1 MKMVKRTL
9 RRTPRKQLRAAAPRA
24 AGRYSEDEYVVEEP
38 NVKLSRAFVVVLLLH
53 VVAVGGIFAFSALKD
68 HQQANSL
75 PKSDGTRQIP
85 NSNGSTIASKPNS
98 KESIPPLAGT
108 YQIRAGDT
116 LAGIAAQFGLTAHD
130 LEQANGLRSGAP
142 LAPNRELII
151 PGKPAAKSM
160 PSDVQKLLE
169 SKESKNASNQNSA
182 GSGTSELEKYYV
194 IQRGDTP
201 ASIAKKLKV
210 NSADLLKVNNI
221 DDPRKLQ
228 IGQRLQIPS
237 KIE

>member
-9 RRTPRKQLRAAAPRA
+9 RRTPRKQLRAAAPRMVGKYA
-24 AGRYSEDEYVVEEP
+24 EDEYVVEEP

-68 HQQANSL
+68 RQQPTAVAKAEVTKQTTN
-75 PKSDGTRQIP
+75 PTGTP
-85 NSNGSTIASKPNS
+85 VASKPNS
-98 KESIPPLAGT
+98 KESTPPAGGI
-108 YQIRAGDT
+108 YKVRNGDT
-116 LAGIAAQFGLTAHD
+116 LAGIAVQFGLTTHD
-130 LEQANGLRSGAP
+130 LEQANNLRSGVP
-142 LAPNRELII
+142 LMPGRELII
-151 PGKPAAKSM
+151 PEKSTTRSM

-169 SKESKNASNQNSA
+169 SKDNKNTPNQTTGASEA
-182 GSGTSELEKYYV
+182 EKYYV

-210 NSADLLKVNNI
+210 NSADLLKINNI

-237 KIE
+237 KID

>member
-1 MKMVKRTL
+1 MVKRTL
-9 RRTPRKQLRAAAPRA
+9 RRTPTKQLRAAAPRA
-24 AGRYSEDEYVVEEP
+24 AGKYTEDEYLVEEP

-68 HQQANSL
+68 RQQGNAL
-75 PKSDGTRQIP
+75 PKPDGTKQTT
-85 NSNGSTIASKPNS
+85 NSTGSTVANKPS
-98 KESIPPLAGT
+98 GKESVPPAGGI
-108 YQIRAGDT
+108 YKVHAGDT

-142 LAPNRELII
+142 LALGRELII
-151 PGKPAAKSM
+151 PEKSATRTV
-160 PSDVQKLLE
+160 PSDVQKLLG
-169 SKESKNASNQNSA
+169 SKENKNTPSQTP
-182 GSGTSELEKYYV
+182 GSGTSEAEKYYV

-210 NSADLLKVNNI
+210 NSADLLKINNI

-237 KIE
+237 KID

>member
-9 RRTPRKQLRAAAPRA
+9 RRTPSKPLRAAAPRA
-24 AGRYSEDEYVVEEP
+24 AGRYSEDEYQVEEP

-53 VVAVGGIFAFSALKD
+53 VVAVGGIFAFSALKER
-68 HQQANSL
+68 QQTNGL
-75 PKSDGTRQIP
+75 PKPDGTKKIP
-85 NSNGSTIASKPNS
+85 NPNGPTIASKPNS
-98 KESIPPLAGT
+98 KESIPSLAGT
-108 YQIRAGDT
+108 FKVRAGDT
-116 LAGIAAQFGLTAHD
+116 LAGIAAQFGLTARD

-142 LAPNRELII
+142 LALGRELII
-151 PGKPAAKSM
+151 PDKSTARSM

-169 SKESKNASNQNSA
+169 SKDGKNASNQSSSA
-182 GSGTSELEKYYV
+182 GTSELEKYYV

-221 DDPRKLQ
+221 EDPKKLQ

>member
-1 MKMVKRTL
+1 MVKRTL
-9 RRTPRKQLRAAAPRA
+9 QRTPRKQLRAASPRA
-24 AGRYSEDEYVVEEP
+24 GKYAEDEYFVEEP

-68 HQQANSL
+68 HQQSNSL
-75 PKSDGTRQIP
+75 PKSEGPKQASNSTGTTLANRP
-85 NSNGSTIASKPNS
+85 NT
-98 KESIPPLAGT
+98 KEVPPPTAT
-108 YQIRAGDT
+108 YKVRPGDT
-116 LAGIAAQFGLTAHD
+116 LAGIAAQFGLNARD
-130 LEQANGLRSGAP
+130 LEQANGLRSGTPIAP
-142 LAPNRELII
+142 GRELVI
-151 PGKPAAKSM
+151 PEKSTARSM

-169 SKESKNASNQNSA
+169 SKENKNSPNQTA
-182 GSGTSELEKYYV
+182 GVGPSEVEKYYV

-210 NSADLLKVNNI
+210 NSVDLLKINNI

>member
-1 MKMVKRTL
+1 VKMVKRTL
-9 RRTPRKQLRAAAPRA
+9 RRTPKKQLRAAAPRA
-24 AGRYSEDEYVVEEP
+24 AGRYSDDEYAVEEP

-68 HQQANSL
+68 HQQANGS
-75 PKSDGTRQIP
+75 PKTDGSRQVP
-85 NSNGSTIASKPNS
+85 NGSTFASKPNS
-98 KESIPPLAGT
+98 KESSAPGGI
-108 YQIRAGDT
+108 YKVRAGDT

-130 LEQANGLRSGAP
+130 LEQANGLRLSAS
-142 LAPNRELII
+142 LAPDRELII
-151 PGKPAAKSM
+151 PEKSAAKSM
-160 PSDVQKLLE
+160 PSDVQKLLD
-169 SKESKNASNQNSA
+169 SKENKNASNQNSTSP
-182 GSGTSELEKYYV
+182 GGTELEKYYV

>member
-1 MKMVKRTL
+1 VKMVKRTL
-9 RRTPRKQLRAAAPRA
+9 RRTPRKQLQAAAPRA
-24 AGRYSEDEYVVEEP
+24 AGRYSDDEYAVEEP

-68 HQQANSL
+68 HQQATGL
-75 PKSDGTRQIP
+75 PKAEGMKQTPGQPGTTVT
-85 NSNGSTIASKPNS
+85 NKPNS
-98 KESIPPLAGT
+98 KESATPPAVGI
-108 YQIRAGDT
+108 YKVRAGDT
-116 LAGIAAQFGLTAHD
+116 VAGVAAQFGLTAHD

-142 LAPNRELII
+142 VAVGRELII
-151 PGKPAAKSM
+151 PEKSTAKSM

-169 SKESKNASNQNSA
+169 SKDSKNSPNQIS
-182 GSGTSELEKYYV
+182 GPGTSEAEKYYV

-210 NSADLLKVNNI
+210 NSADLLKINNI
-221 DDPRKLQ
+221 EDPRKLQ

>member
-1 MKMVKRTL
+1 M
-9 RRTPRKQLRAAAPRA
+9 PRKRLRAAAPRTM
-24 AGRYSEDEYVVEEP
+24 GKYSEDEYIVEEP

-68 HQQANSL
+68 HQQ
-75 PKSDGTRQIP
+75 P
-85 NSNGSTIASKPNS
+85 NSPARTDGPKVASNQGGTTKPVNKDS
-98 KESIPPLAGT
+98 SQPVSRT
-108 YQIRAGDT
+108 YKVRTGDT
-116 LAGIAAQFGLTAHD
+116 SAGIAAQFGLSVKD

-142 LAPNRELII
+142 LAPDREIVI
-151 PGKPAAKSM
+151 PEKSTAKTV
-160 PSDVQKLLE
+160 PSDVQRLLE
-169 SKESKNASNQNSA
+169 SKDNKGSANQAAGNGTAES
-182 GSGTSELEKYYV
+182 EKYYV

-237 KIE
+237 KLE

>member
-1 MKMVKRTL
+1 VKMVKRTL

-24 AGRYSEDEYVVEEP
+24 AGKYTEDEYLVEEP

-68 HQQANSL
+68 RQQVNGL
-75 PKSDGTRQIP
+75 PKADGTKQATNP
-85 NSNGSTIASKPNS
+85 TGSTLASKPNS
-98 KESIPPLAGT
+98 KEFVPPPAGT
-108 YQIRAGDT
+108 YKVRAGDT
-116 LAGIAAQFGLTAHD
+116 LAGIAAQFGITARD

-142 LAPNRELII
+142 LGLGRELII
-151 PGKPAAKSM
+151 PEKTVAKSV

-169 SKESKNASNQNSA
+169 SKENKNSSNQTSSA
-182 GSGTSELEKYYV
+182 GISEAEKYYV

-221 DDPRKLQ
+221 DDPKKLQ

>member
-24 AGRYSEDEYVVEEP
+24 AGRYSEDEYLVEE
-38 NVKLSRAFVVVLLLH
+38 
-53 VVAVGGIFAFSALKD
+53 
-68 HQQANSL
+68 
-75 PKSDGTRQIP
+75 
-85 NSNGSTIASKPNS
+85 
-98 KESIPPLAGT
+98 PLAGT
-108 YQIRAGDT
+108 YKVRAGDT

-142 LAPNRELII
+142 LALGRELII
-151 PGKPAAKSM
+151 PDKTTARSM
-160 PSDVQKLLE
+160 PSDVQRLLE
-169 SKESKNASNQNSA
+169 SKESKNASNQSSSA
-182 GSGTSELEKYYV
+182 GTSELEKYYV

-221 DDPRKLQ
+221 EDPKKLQ

>member
-1 MKMVKRTL
+1 VKMVKRTL

-68 HQQANSL
+68 RQQTNGLA
-75 PKSDGTRQIP
+75 KADGTKQVP
-85 NSNGSTIASKPNS
+85 NPNGSTSASKPSN
-98 KESIPPLAGT
+98 KESAPPQAGT
-108 YQIRAGDT
+108 YKVRTGDT

-142 LAPNRELII
+142 LALGRELII
-151 PGKPAAKSM
+151 PEKPTARSM
-160 PSDVQKLLE
+160 PSDVQRLLE
-169 SKESKNASNQNSA
+169 SKESRNPSNQASSA
-182 GSGTSELEKYYV
+182 GISELEKYYV

-210 NSADLLKVNNI
+210 NSADLLRANNI

>member
-1 MKMVKRTL
+1 MVKRTL

-24 AGRYSEDEYVVEEP
+24 AGRYSEDEYLIEEP

-68 HQQANSL
+68 RQQANGL
-75 PKSDGTRQIP
+75 PKADGTKQIP
-85 NSNGSTIASKPNS
+85 NPSGSTIASKLTS
-98 KESIPPLAGT
+98 KESVAPPGGT
-108 YQIRAGDT
+108 YKVRAGDT
-116 LAGIAAQFGLTAHD
+116 LAGIAAQFGLTGRD

-142 LAPNRELII
+142 LALGRELII
-151 PGKPAAKSM
+151 PEKSTTRSM
-160 PSDVQKLLE
+160 PSEVQKLLE
-169 SKESKNASNQNSA
+169 SKETKNASSQTFSA
-182 GSGTSELEKYYV
+182 GTSELEKYYV

-221 DDPRKLQ
+221 EDPKKLQ

-237 KIE
+237 KLE

>member
-1 MKMVKRTL
+1 VKMVKRTL
-9 RRTPRKQLRAAAPRA
+9 RRTPKKQLRAAAPRA
-24 AGRYSEDEYVVEEP
+24 AGRYSEDEYLIEEP
-38 NVKLSRAFVVVLLLH
+38 NVRLSRAFVVVLLLH

-68 HQQANSL
+68 HQPANGL
-75 PKSDGTRQIP
+75 PKADGTKP
-85 NSNGSTIASKPNS
+85 STNLSGSTTAGKPNNKDS
-98 KESIPPLAGT
+98 VSSPSAT
-108 YQIRAGDT
+108 YQVRPGDT

-130 LEQANGLRSGAP
+130 LEQTNGLRSGAP
-142 LAPNRELII
+142 LALGRELLI
-151 PGKPAAKSM
+151 PEKSTAKSV

-169 SKESKNASNQNSA
+169 AKERKNQPNQSA
-182 GSGTSELEKYYV
+182 GAGTSEIEKYYI

-228 IGQRLQIPS
+228 IGQKLQIPS

>member
-1 MKMVKRTL
+1 VKMVKRTL
-9 RRTPRKQLRAAAPRA
+9 RKTPRKQLRAAAPRA

-75 PKSDGTRQIP
+75 PKSDGTKQVP
-85 NSNGSTIASKPNS
+85 NPNGSTIASKPSS
-98 KESIPPLAGT
+98 KESIAPAGT
-108 YQIRAGDT
+108 YKVRTGDT
-116 LAGIAAQFGLTAHD
+116 LAGIAVQFGLTARD

-142 LAPNRELII
+142 LAPGRELII
-151 PGKPAAKSM
+151 PEKSAAKSM

-169 SKESKNASNQNSA
+169 LKENKNASNQNSA
-182 GSGTSELEKYYV
+182 SPGTSELEKYYV

>member
-1 MKMVKRTL
+1 VKMVKRTL

-24 AGRYSEDEYVVEEP
+24 AGRYPEDEYLVEEP

-68 HQQANSL
+68 RQQTNGL
-75 PKSDGTRQIP
+75 PKPDGTKQNP
-85 NSNGSTIASKPNS
+85 NGPTTASKPNS
-98 KESIPPLAGT
+98 KDSIPSPAGT
-108 YQIRAGDT
+108 YKVRAGDT
-116 LAGIAAQFGLTAHD
+116 LAGIAAQFGLTARD
-130 LEQANGLRSGAP
+130 LEQANALRSGAP
-142 LAPNRELII
+142 LALGRELIV
-151 PGKPAAKSM
+151 PDKSTARSM

-169 SKESKNASNQNSA
+169 SKESKNASNQSSSA
-182 GSGTSELEKYYV
+182 GTSELEKYYV

-221 DDPRKLQ
+221 EDPKKLQ

>member
-1 MKMVKRTL
+1 VKMVKRTL
-9 RRTPRKQLRAAAPRA
+9 RKTPRKQLRAAPPRA
-24 AGRYSEDEYVVEEP
+24 AGRYSEEEYLVEEP

-68 HQQANSL
+68 RQQSNGL
-75 PKSDGTRQIP
+75 PKPDGTKQIP
-85 NSNGSTIASKPNS
+85 NPNGPTIGSKPNS
-98 KESIPPLAGT
+98 KESIPSLAGT
-108 YQIRAGDT
+108 YKVRAGDT
-116 LAGIAAQFGLTAHD
+116 LAGIAAQFGLAARD

-142 LAPNRELII
+142 LALGRELII
-151 PGKPAAKSM
+151 PDKSMARSM

-169 SKESKNASNQNSA
+169 PKESKNASNQSSSA
-182 GSGTSELEKYYV
+182 GTSELEKYYV

-210 NSADLLKVNNI
+210 NSADLLKVNSI
-221 DDPRKLQ
+221 EDPKKLQ

>member
-1 MKMVKRTL
+1 
-9 RRTPRKQLRAAAPRA
+9 
-24 AGRYSEDEYVVEEP
+24 
-38 NVKLSRAFVVVLLLH
+38 VKLSRAFVVVLLLH

-68 HQQANSL
+68 RQQANGL
-75 PKSDGTRQIP
+75 PKTDGTRSVP
-85 NSNGSTIASKPNS
+85 NGSPIAGKPNS
-98 KESIPPLAGT
+98 KESIAPGGT
-108 YQIRAGDT
+108 YKVRTGDT
-116 LAGIAAQFGLTAHD
+116 LAGIAAQFGMTTHD
-130 LEQANGLRSGAP
+130 LEAANGLRSGVP
-142 LAPNRELII
+142 LASGRELIV
-151 PGKPAAKSM
+151 PEKSAAKPI

-169 SKESKNASNQNSA
+169 SKENKNGSNQNSTTP
-182 GSGTSELEKYYV
+182 GTPELEKYYV

>member
-9 RRTPRKQLRAAAPRA
+9 RKTPRKQLRAAAPRA
-24 AGRYSEDEYVVEEP
+24 AGRYSEDEYLVEEP

-68 HQQANSL
+68 HQQTNGL
-75 PKSDGTRQIP
+75 PKPDGTKQIP
-85 NSNGSTIASKPNS
+85 NPNGPTIASKLNS
-98 KESIPPLAGT
+98 KESIPSLAGT
-108 YQIRAGDT
+108 YKVRAGDT
-116 LAGIAAQFGLTAHD
+116 LAGIAAQFGLTARD

-142 LAPNRELII
+142 LALGRELII
-151 PGKPAAKSM
+151 PDKSTARSM

-169 SKESKNASNQNSA
+169 SKESKNASNQSSSA
-182 GSGTSELEKYYV
+182 GASELEKYYV

-221 DDPRKLQ
+221 EDPKKLQ

>member
-1 MKMVKRTL
+1 MVKRTL
-9 RRTPRKQLRAAAPRA
+9 RRTPKNQLRAAAPRA
-24 AGRYSEDEYVVEEP
+24 AGRYSDDEYAVEEP

-68 HQQANSL
+68 HQQTNGS
-75 PKSDGTRQIP
+75 PKTDGTRQVE
-85 NSNGSTIASKPNS
+85 NGSAFVSKPNS
-98 KESIPPLAGT
+98 KESIAPGGT
-108 YQIRAGDT
+108 YKVRAGDT

-130 LEQANGLRSGAP
+130 LEQANGLRLGAP
-142 LAPNRELII
+142 LAPGRELII
-151 PGKPAAKSM
+151 PEKSPAKSM
-160 PSDVQKLLE
+160 PLDVQKLLD
-169 SKESKNASNQNSA
+169 SKENKNASNQNSTSR
-182 GSGTSELEKYYV
+182 GGTELEKYYV

-201 ASIAKKLKV
+201 ASIAKKLRV

>member
-1 MKMVKRTL
+1 VKMVKRTL
-9 RRTPRKQLRAAAPRA
+9 RRTPRKQLRAAAPRT

-68 HQQANSL
+68 RQQANGL
-75 PKSDGTRQIP
+75 PKTDGTRQIP
-85 NSNGSTIASKPNS
+85 SGSTMASKPNS
-98 KESIPPLAGT
+98 KESTAPGGT
-108 YQIRAGDT
+108 YQVHTGDT
-116 LAGIAAQFGLTAHD
+116 LAGIAAQFGLTVHD

-142 LAPNRELII
+142 LTPDRELII
-151 PGKPAAKSM
+151 PAKSAAKSM

-169 SKESKNASNQNSA
+169 SKENKNASNQNST
-182 GSGTSELEKYYV
+182 SPGTPELEKYYV

>member
-1 MKMVKRTL
+1 MVKRTL
-9 RRTPRKQLRAAAPRA
+9 RRTPRKQLQAAAPRA
-24 AGRYSEDEYVVEEP
+24 AGRYSEDEYLVEEP

-68 HQQANSL
+68 RQQTNGL
-75 PKSDGTRQIP
+75 PKPDGTKQIP
-85 NSNGSTIASKPNS
+85 NPNGPTIGSKPNS
-98 KESIPPLAGT
+98 KESIPSLAGT
-108 YQIRAGDT
+108 YKVRAGDT
-116 LAGIAAQFGLTAHD
+116 LAGIAAQFGLTARD

-142 LAPNRELII
+142 LALGRELII
-151 PGKPAAKSM
+151 PDKSMARSM

-169 SKESKNASNQNSA
+169 SKESKNASNQSSSPA
-182 GSGTSELEKYYV
+182 TSEMDKYYV

-210 NSADLLKVNNI
+210 NSADLLKVNSI
-221 DDPRKLQ
+221 EDPKKLQ

>member
-1 MKMVKRTL
+1 VKMVKRTL

-24 AGRYSEDEYVVEEP
+24 TGRYTEEEYLIEEP

-68 HQQANSL
+68 RQQTNGL
-75 PKSDGTRQIP
+75 PKADGTKQNP
-85 NSNGSTIASKPNS
+85 NGSTIASKPNS
-98 KESIPPLAGT
+98 KDSIPSMAGT
-108 YQIRAGDT
+108 YKVRAGDT
-116 LAGIAAQFGLTAHD
+116 LAGIAAQFGLTARD

-142 LAPNRELII
+142 LAAGRELLI
-151 PGKPAAKSM
+151 PDKSAARSM

-169 SKESKNASNQNSA
+169 PKESKNASNQSS
-182 GSGTSELEKYYV
+182 GTGTSELEKYYV

-221 DDPRKLQ
+221 EDPKKLQ

>member
-1 MKMVKRTL
+1 VKMV
-9 RRTPRKQLRAAAPRA
+9 RRPLQAMPRKRLRAAAPRSM
-24 AGRYSEDEYVVEEP
+24 GKYSEDDYVVEEP

-68 HQQANSL
+68 RQQPNGTARTDG
-75 PKSDGTRQIP
+75 PKVAINQGGT
-85 NSNGSTIASKPNS
+85 TKPFN
-98 KESIPPLAGT
+98 KESSQPVGRT
-108 YQIRAGDT
+108 YKVRAGDT
-116 LAGIAAQFGLTAHD
+116 LAGIAAQFGLNAKD
-130 LEQANGLRSGAP
+130 LEQANGLRAGVP
-142 LAPNRELII
+142 LAPDREIVI
-151 PGKPAAKSM
+151 PEKSTAKSV
-160 PSDVQKLLE
+160 PSDVQRLLE
-169 SKESKNASNQNSA
+169 SKDNKSPANQAA
-182 GSGTSELEKYYV
+182 GIGNPEPERYYV

-237 KIE
+237 KLE

>member
-1 MKMVKRTL
+1 VKIVKRTL
-9 RRTPRKQLRAAAPRA
+9 RRTPRQQLRAAAPRA
-24 AGRYSEDEYVVEEP
+24 AGKYSEDEYLVEEP

-68 HQQANSL
+68 RQQANGLSK
-75 PKSDGTRQIP
+75 PDGTKQTTNP
-85 NSNGSTIASKPNS
+85 TGPTVANKPS
-98 KESIPPLAGT
+98 LKEPVGPTSGT
-108 YQIRAGDT
+108 YKVRAGDT
-116 LAGIAAQFGLTAHD
+116 VAGIAAQFGLTAHD

-142 LAPNRELII
+142 LALGRELIV
-151 PGKPAAKSM
+151 PEKSTAKSM
-160 PSDVQKLLE
+160 PSDVQKLLG
-169 SKESKNASNQNSA
+169 SKENKTAPGQSSSGGASEA
-182 GSGTSELEKYYV
+182 EKYYV

-210 NSADLLKVNNI
+210 NSADLLRTNNI

-237 KIE
+237 KID

>member
-9 RRTPRKQLRAAAPRA
+9 RRTPRKQLRAAAPRT
-24 AGRYSEDEYVVEEP
+24 AGRYSEDEYLVEEP

-68 HQQANSL
+68 RQQTNGLS
-75 PKSDGTRQIP
+75 KSDGTKQIP
-85 NSNGSTIASKPNS
+85 NPNGPTIASKPNS
-98 KESIPPLAGT
+98 KDSISSPAGT
-108 YQIRAGDT
+108 YKVRAGDT

-142 LAPNRELII
+142 LALGRELIV
-151 PGKPAAKSM
+151 PEKPAARSM
-160 PSDVQKLLE
+160 PSDVQRLLE
-169 SKESKNASNQNSA
+169 SKESKNASSQASGA
-182 GSGTSELEKYYV
+182 GATELERYYV

-221 DDPRKLQ
+221 DDPKKLQ